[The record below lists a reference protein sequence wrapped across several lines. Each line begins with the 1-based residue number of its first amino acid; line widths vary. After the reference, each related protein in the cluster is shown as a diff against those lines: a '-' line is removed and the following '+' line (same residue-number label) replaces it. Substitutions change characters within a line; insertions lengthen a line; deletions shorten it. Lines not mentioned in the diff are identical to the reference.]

1 MNQDVS
7 LFSILSRA
15 SRCRCFKTWPCWNDV
30 RLAPGS
36 RDNKEVSPLGRINC
50 VTLRIRDRL
59 SIRFF
64 TLAAACCLAT
74 PDARDLGANTAEDN
88 PVLLWDNAAL
98 HAIRDTVAGPT
109 ITARALAIVHTC
121 MFDAWTAYDRAAV
134 PTVRH
139 RDWRRPRA
147 QASDGSKA
155 LAVSFAAYRAL
166 IDLFPIQRALFDRVM
181 SRLGCDPSNAS
192 MDPATPQGIG
202 NSAAAAV
209 LDVRHRDGSNQLG
222 DLSPVPY
229 SDYTGYRPINS
240 PAAIVDPDRWQ
251 PLSVPNFGGQATQA
265 QVYLTPHWGNVAPFA
280 MTSGSALRPAPPAK
294 YPSAEYRDQAAE
306 VITISAALTDEQK
319 VTAEYFADGPN
330 TEFPPG
336 HWARFAELVS
346 RRDRHTLDD
355 DVKMFFAL
363 GNALLDASISAWD
376 AKRAYDSE
384 RPATAIHCLYAGRLI
399 RAWGGPFQGTSAIL
413 GEDWRPYQSSAAAG
427 PPFPEYFSGHSVFSA
442 AAAEILRSC
451 TGSDTFGASVT
462 IRAGT
467 SIGEPGL
474 VPALDVTLSFPTFS
488 DAADQAGMSRRYGG
502 IHFARGD
509 LTARSL
515 GRVIGAAVWA
525 RASTYFDGTAYQT
538 KSAPIEQPDRRRPA

>member
-1 MNQDVS
+1 
-7 LFSILSRA
+7 
-15 SRCRCFKTWPCWNDV
+15 
-30 RLAPGS
+30 
-36 RDNKEVSPLGRINC
+36 
-50 VTLRIRDRL
+50 VTLRTRDRL
-59 SIRFF
+59 SIWFF
-64 TLAAACCLAT
+64 ALAVAGTVAGSLLAAAR
-74 PDARDLGANTAEDN
+74 PDARDLRANTAGDN
-88 PVLLWDNAAL
+88 AVLLWNNAAL
-98 HAIRDTVAGPT
+98 HAIRDMVPGPT

-139 RDWRRPRA
+139 RDWRRPRE
-147 QASDGSKA
+147 QAGEAGKA
-155 LAVSFAAYRAL
+155 LAVSFAAHRAL

-209 LDVRHRDGSNQLG
+209 LDFRHRDGSNQLG
-222 DLSPVPY
+222 DLSPGPY
-229 SDYTGYRPINS
+229 SDYTGYRPVNS

-251 PLSVPNFGGQATQA
+251 PLSVVNFRGQPPQA
-265 QVYLTPHWGNVAPFA
+265 QVCLTPHWGNVAPFS
-280 MTSGSALRPAPPAK
+280 MTSGSALRPAPPAR
-294 YPSAEYRDQAAE
+294 YSSAEYRDQAAE
-306 VITISAALTDEQK
+306 MIAISAALTDEQK
-319 VTAEYFADGPN
+319 MTAEYFADGPN

-363 GNALLDASISAWD
+363 GNALLDASIAAWD

-399 RAWGGPFQGTSAIL
+399 RAWGGPFQGTSTIL
-413 GEDWRPYQSSAAAG
+413 GEDWRPYQSSANGG

-462 IRAGT
+462 MRAG
-467 SIGEPGL
+467 SSLGEPGL
-474 VPALDVTLSFPTFS
+474 VPASDVTLSFPTFS

-502 IHFARGD
+502 IHFAQGD
-509 LTARSL
+509 LTGRSL
-515 GRVIGAAVWA
+515 GRTIGTAVWTKT
-525 RASTYFDGTAYQT
+525 RTYFDGTASRDET
-538 KSAPIEQPDRRRPA
+538 APAEQPRSPALGARH

>member
-1 MNQDVS
+1 V
-7 LFSILSRA
+7 I
-15 SRCRCFKTWPCWNDV
+15 
-30 RLAPGS
+30 
-36 RDNKEVSPLGRINC
+36 
-50 VTLRIRDRL
+50 LRIRDRL

-64 TLAAACCLAT
+64 ALAVAGWLAR
-74 PDARDLGANTAEDN
+74 PDARDLRANIAGDN
-88 PVLLWDNAAL
+88 AVLLWNNAAL
-98 HAIRDTVAGPT
+98 QAIRDTVPGPT

-134 PTVRH
+134 PTVSH
-139 RDWRRPRA
+139 HDWRRPRA
-147 QASDGSKA
+147 QASEAGKA

-166 IDLFPIQRALFDRVM
+166 IDLFPIQRELFDRVM
-181 SRLGCDPSNAS
+181 RQLGCDPSNAT
-192 MDPATPQGIG
+192 MDPATPEGIG

-222 DLSPVPY
+222 DLSPGAY
-229 SDYTGYRPINS
+229 SDYTGYHPVNS

-251 PLSVPNFGGQATQA
+251 PLSVVNFGGQPPQA
-265 QVYLTPHWGNVAPFA
+265 QVYLTPHWGNVAPFS
-280 MTSGSALRPAPPAK
+280 MTSGSMLRPAPPAR
-294 YPSAEYRDQAAE
+294 YPSAGYRDQAAE
-306 VITISAALTDEQK
+306 MIAVSAALTDEQK
-319 VTAEYFADGPN
+319 VTSEYFADGPN

-363 GNALLDASISAWD
+363 ANALLDASISAWD
-376 AKRAYDSE
+376 AKRTYDSE

-399 RAWGGPFQGTSAIL
+399 RAWGGPFQGTSTIL

-427 PPFPEYFSGHSVFSA
+427 PPFPEHFSGHSVFSA

-451 TGSDTFGASVT
+451 TGSDAFGASVT
-462 IRAGT
+462 IRTGN

-474 VPALDVTLSFPTFS
+474 VPAFDVTLRFRTFS

-502 IHFARGD
+502 IHFAQGD
-509 LTARSL
+509 LIGRSL

-525 RASTYFDGTAYQT
+525 KASTYFDGTANQ
-538 KSAPIEQPDRRRPA
+538 IEADPTERPHSPVADVKR